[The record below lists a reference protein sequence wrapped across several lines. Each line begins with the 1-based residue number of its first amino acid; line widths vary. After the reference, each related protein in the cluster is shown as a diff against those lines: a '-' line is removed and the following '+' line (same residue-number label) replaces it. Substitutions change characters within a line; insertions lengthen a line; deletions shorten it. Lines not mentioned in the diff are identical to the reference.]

1 MVRNMQSQDLEL
13 KDLKV
18 FSKISQILEL
28 QFVNSYMIT
37 IYGKRKL
44 PLFLHAV

>member
-1 MVRNMQSQDLEL
+1 MVRNILSQDLEL

-18 FSKISQILEL
+18 FSKVSQILEL
-28 QFVNSYMIT
+28 QFVNSHMIT